1 MSDLVISTDR
11 ALLDVG
17 LVHRFLSTSTYW
29 AQGRSLD
36 EVERTI
42 EHSLCFGAYASG
54 AQVAFGRVV
63 TDYTVVGYVSDLFV
77 LPEWRG
83 RGVGKRLVQAIV
95 EHPDLRALPVM
106 LLRTKDAHALYGPF
120 GFVSPRDPGELMA
133 RYAKPLDPPG
143 S

>member
-1 MSDLVISTDR
+1 MSDLEISTDR
-11 ALLDVG
+11 ARLDVG
-17 LVHRFLSTSTYW
+17 LVHLFLSTSTYW

-36 EVERTI
+36 EVERCI

-54 AQVAFGRVV
+54 EQVAFGRVV
-63 TDYTVVGYVSDLFV
+63 TDYTVLGYLFDIFV

-106 LLRTKDAHALYGPF
+106 LLRTKDAHALYGQF
-120 GFVSPRDPGELMA
+120 GFASPRHPGELMA
-133 RYAKPLDPPG
+133 RYSSPP
-143 S
+143 